1 MILHELVWTNF
12 EGVSDDVPKINADV
26 ATRELL
32 PPFCFLGTE
41 PPELTARWQVPQL
54 SHLTEASPG
63 ASIRR

>member
-32 PPFCFLGTE
+32 RPFCFLGTE